1 METFVIFANDRTHV
15 MNQVMP
21 LLEDANA
28 ANWVLVG
35 CPPRM
40 TRHAGKWLTQRALKR
55 FKDEW
60 TETNLRDIADILK
73 KRGDHVVTRVAI
85 ASLLQMTKALK
96 AEFGPLRIIDA
107 RLQHQMQ
114 TLPALTES
122 QVPEANS
129 WVVPVSA
136 IALGAAVSLAAD

>member
-1 METFVIFANDRTHV
+1 METFVIFANDKTHV
-15 MNQVMP
+15 MNQVLP
-21 LLEDANA
+21 LLEDASA
-28 ANWVLVG
+28 AKWVLVG
-35 CPPRM
+35 CPPRV

-60 TETNLRDIADILK
+60 TDTNLREVADILK
-73 KRGDHVVTRVAI
+73 KRGDSVITRVAVS
-85 ASLLQMTKALK
+85 SLLQMTKALK

-122 QVPEANS
+122 QVPEANT
-129 WVVPVSA
+129 WVVPVGA
-136 IALGAAVSLAAD
+136 IAFGAAVSLAAD

>member
-1 METFVIFANDRTHV
+1 METFVIFGNDRTHM

-21 LLEDANA
+21 LLEDTNA
-28 ANWVLVG
+28 AKWVLVG

-40 TRHAGKWLTQRALKR
+40 TRHAGKWLTQKALKR

-73 KRGDHVVTRVAI
+73 KRGDSVVTRVAI
-85 ASLLQMTKALK
+85 SSLLQMTKALK

-122 QVPEANS
+122 QVPETNT

>member
-21 LLEDANA
+21 LLEDTNA
-28 ANWVLVG
+28 AKWVLVG

-60 TETNLRDIADILK
+60 TETNLRDIADILR
-73 KRGDHVVTRVAI
+73 KRGDNVVTRVAI
-85 ASLLQMTKALK
+85 TSLLQMTKELK
-96 AEFGPLRIIDA
+96 AEFGPIRIIDA

-114 TLPALTES
+114 TLPAVTDS
-122 QVPEANS
+122 QVPETNT

>member
-15 MNQVMP
+15 MNQVLP
-21 LLEDANA
+21 LLEDGNA
-28 ANWVLVG
+28 AKWVLVG
-35 CPPRM
+35 CPPRV

-60 TETNLRDIADILK
+60 TATHLRDIADILK
-73 KRGDHVVTRVAI
+73 KRGDNVVTRVAMT
-85 ASLLQMTKALK
+85 SLLQMTKALK

-107 RLQHQMQ
+107 RVQHQMQ
-114 TLPALTES
+114 TMPALTEN
-122 QVPEANS
+122 QVPEANT

>member
-73 KRGDHVVTRVAI
+73 KRGDNVVTRVAI
-85 ASLLQMTKALK
+85 TSLLQMTKALK

-122 QVPEANS
+122 QVPEANT

>member
-1 METFVIFANDRTHV
+1 METFVIFANDKTHV
-15 MNQVMP
+15 MNQVLP
-21 LLEDANA
+21 LLEDSNVAH
-28 ANWVLVG
+28 WVLVG

-60 TETNLRDIADILK
+60 TDTNLREVADILK
-73 KRGDHVVTRVAI
+73 KRGDSVITRVAVS
-85 ASLLQMTKALK
+85 SLLQMTKALK

-122 QVPEANS
+122 QVPEANT
-129 WVVPVSA
+129 WVVPVGA
-136 IALGAAVSLAAD
+136 IAFGAAVSLAAD

>member
-21 LLEDANA
+21 LLEDTNA

-55 FKDEW
+55 FKEEW

-73 KRGDHVVTRVAI
+73 KRGDNVVTRVAI
-85 ASLLQMTKALK
+85 TSLLQMTKALK
-96 AEFGPLRIIDA
+96 TEFGAIRIIDA

-114 TLPALTES
+114 TLPAVTES
-122 QVPEANS
+122 QVPEANT

>member
-40 TRHAGKWLTQRALKR
+40 TRHAGKWLTQRAQKR

-85 ASLLQMTKALK
+85 TSLLQMTKALK
-96 AEFGPLRIIDA
+96 AEFGPIRIIDA

-122 QVPEANS
+122 QVPEANT

>member
-15 MNQVMP
+15 MDQVMP
-21 LLEDANA
+21 LLEDTHA

-73 KRGDHVVTRVAI
+73 KRGDNVVTRVAI
-85 ASLLQMTKALK
+85 APLLQMTNTLK
-96 AEFGPLRIIDA
+96 AEFGSIRIIDA
-107 RLQHQMQ
+107 RLQHPMQ
-114 TLPALTES
+114 TLNT
-122 QVPEANS
+122 Q
-129 WVVPVSA
+129 VVPVSA
-136 IALGAAVSLAAD
+136 NALGAPVSLAAD

>member
-1 METFVIFANDRTHV
+1 MIFANDRTHV

-85 ASLLQMTKALK
+85 TSLLQMTKALK
-96 AEFGPLRIIDA
+96 AEFGPIRIIDA

-122 QVPEANS
+122 QVPEANT

>member
-73 KRGDHVVTRVAI
+73 KRGDNVVTRVAI
-85 ASLLQMTKALK
+85 TSLLQMTKALK

-122 QVPEANS
+122 QVPDANT